1 MESKLSLVASFDDLM
16 RCATVLNT
24 GCEADFRSFV
34 LNQEDNR
41 RRWLESEQKC
51 ESLEDKV
58 KRLQSENSKLDTQ
71 VKHARN
77 QVQYELSRR
86 NEAEQERSSLER
98 QLDVIRELLT
108 DKNSKSQLH
117 EIDRERLHTLYNSY
131 VRNSHVAEKSP
142 TGKLNTIMESSAS
155 MLSDISYDKT
165 EEDLEHSHLRS
176 GRKWK
181 RPSAPPLEDM
191 DERNGNTPP
200 KRTKEDLD
208 SSVMTTTTTITVD
221 GHGKPVSATTEVT
234 VPKLNKSFSEPNLDR
249 YADSDDEVW
258 ESQANRNNNRTSKKG
273 ILKKTPETPA
283 LRKASSAGKGL
294 NRVHVFISRTVIKP
308 TTCVPCGKNIRFGK
322 VAMKCKDCRASCH
335 PECKDKLPLPC
346 IPSAPS
352 TPGTSKLSVGILV
365 DFAPIQR
372 PMIPRLV
379 VNCANE
385 IERRG
390 LTEVGLYR
398 VPGSDREAKDL
409 KEKSDREAKDLKEK
423 FVKGKCPNLSNFTDI
438 HTVCGCLK
446 DFIRNLKEPL
456 LTFALWPQFVRAAE
470 NNNPQM
476 SMDILC
482 GAINNLPTAN
492 RDTLAFLVQHLQKV
506 ADSPETKMPVTNLAK
521 VFGPTV
527 VGYSCPEPEP
537 MQMINETRKQAMV
550 MEKLLELHTDF
561 WCQILDVDDI
571 SLYPA
576 DTVSTP
582 DSPSRSAVRSR
593 LGPVLTP
600 GAYEKY
606 TKTSTWSEKTQHTP
620 RYASKTM
627 EPRKVNQ
634 FFQSPFAN

>member
-1 MESKLSLVASFDDLM
+1 METKLSLVASFDDLM

-24 GCEADFRSFV
+24 GCEAEFRSFV

-86 NEAEQERSSLER
+86 NEAEQERNNLER

-117 EIDRERLHTLYNSY
+117 EMDRERLHTLYNSY
-131 VRNSHVAEKSP
+131 VRNSHMAEKSP

-165 EEDLEHSHLRS
+165 EDDLEQSRLRN

-181 RPSAPPLEDM
+181 RPTAPPMEDM
-191 DERNGNTPP
+191 DEQNGNSSP
-200 KRTKEDLD
+200 KRQKEDLD
-208 SSVMTTTTTITVD
+208 NSMVTTTTTITVD
-221 GHGKPVSATTEVT
+221 GRGKPVSATTEVT
-234 VPKLNKSFSEPNLDR
+234 VPKLNKSFSEPNLDK
-249 YADSDDEVW
+249 YGDSDDDVW
-258 ESQANRNNNRTSKKG
+258 EPQVGNRNNNRGTTKKG
-273 ILKKTPETPA
+273 ILKKTPDTPG

-352 TPGTSKLSVGILV
+352 TPGTAKMSEGILA
-365 DFAPIQR
+365 DFAPAQR

-390 LTEVGLYR
+390 LSEVGIYR

-409 KEKSDREAKDLKEK
+409 KEKFL
-423 FVKGKCPNLSNFTDI
+423 KGKCPNLSNFTDI

-446 DFIRNLKEPL
+446 DFLRNLKEPL
-456 LTFALWPQFVRAAE
+456 VTYALWPQFVRAAE
-470 NNNPQM
+470 NNQPQM
-476 SMDILC
+476 SRDILC
-482 GAINNLPTAN
+482 ETINNLPTAN

-506 ADSPETKMPVTNLAK
+506 ADSTETKMPVGNLAK
-521 VFGPTV
+521 VFGPTI

-550 MEKLLELHTDF
+550 VEKFLELPSDF
-561 WCQILDVDDI
+561 WCQILDVDEI

-576 DTVSTP
+576 DVMSTP
-582 DSPSRSAVRSR
+582 DSPSRSALRSR

-600 GAYEKY
+600 GTYEKY
-606 TKTSTWSEKTQHTP
+606 TKTSTWSEKTSHTP
-620 RYASKTM
+620 RYASKTS